1 MKGMRRPGRGMRRR
15 DDGQA
20 TVEFAIVVVLF
31 LLLMSGLVDL
41 GRLAGTYYVL
51 ANASREGARV
61 GVLGKPDTDIE
72 TAIKRVASTLDP
84 ARLMVQIMPGV
95 VDRFRGV
102 PLEVNVS
109 YALELLM
116 PFTAA
121 ILPNPFPLRVGTVM
135 RME

>member
-1 MKGMRRPGRGMRRR
+1 MRRPGMGMNGKAA
-15 DDGQA
+15 DGGQA
-20 TVEFAIVVVLF
+20 TVEFAIVMVLF
-31 LLLMSGLVDL
+31 LLLLSGLVDL
-41 GRLAGTYYVL
+41 GRLAGTYYIL

-72 TAIKRVASTLDP
+72 AAIQRVAATLDP

-95 VDRFRGV
+95 VERFRGV
-102 PLEVNVS
+102 PLEVSVS
-109 YALELLM
+109 YALDLLM

-121 ILPNPFPLRVGTVM
+121 ILPNPFPLRVETVM